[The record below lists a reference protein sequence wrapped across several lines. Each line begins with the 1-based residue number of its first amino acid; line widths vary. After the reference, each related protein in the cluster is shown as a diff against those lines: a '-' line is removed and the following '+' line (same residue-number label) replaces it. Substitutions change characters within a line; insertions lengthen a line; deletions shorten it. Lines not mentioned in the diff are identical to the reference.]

1 MSDYDLTRALLDL
14 CGLRVLD
21 LAQQASIFAF
31 RRFCSG
37 MLFQFQLRLRDFD
50 YRDFDVMKQSFNNNP
65 HRFVAYYQRRCHSL
79 LLTKYGR
86 HPLLEPCLIDK
97 IIYGWGGAR

>member
-1 MSDYDLTRALLDL
+1 MSNYDLTRALLDL

-37 MLFQFQLRLRDFD
+37 MCQFHTRDFD
-50 YRDFDVMKQSFNNNP
+50 PRDFDVMKQSFNNNP

-97 IIYGWGGAR
+97 IIYGWVGAR